1 VSFGEVDLVG
11 EEVRGGEEGKE
22 GNREL
27 MERDEKAKIGFA
39 KGKWGNR
46 GLSKLVLGQ
55 NGEES

>member
-1 VSFGEVDLVG
+1 VG
-11 EEVRGGEEGKE
+11 GEVRGGEEGKE